1 MKTRYPLHGLTAA
14 AHTPFTADGALNL
27 AAVEKQ
33 CEHLLRNNVTQVF
46 IGGSTGESHS
56 VGTDERRQ
64 LAERWAEVI
73 DGTPMRLIVHVGSN
87 CLRDARALAE
97 QAEELGVL
105 AIAALAPGY
114 FRPNTLDRL
123 IACCAGIAAGAP
135 STPFYFYDIPVLTNV
150 NFAMDEFLERGEAAI
165 PTLAGIK
172 FTNSD
177 LMAYQLTLRAGGG
190 GFDVPWGVDEFML
203 GALALGAKGAVGSSF
218 NFAAPVYQRLIRAFE
233 AGDLAAAREEQWKSV
248 QLIKALASV
257 GYLGAAKALMGWLGV
272 EVGPARLPNGNPSAE
287 QLKALRA
294 GLERMGFF
302 EWIRG

>member
-56 VGTDERRQ
+56 VGTDERLL

-97 QAEELGVL
+97 QAEKLGVL

-114 FRPNTLDRL
+114 FRPATLDRL
-123 IACCAGIAAGAP
+123 IACCAEIAAGAP

-190 GFDVPWGVDEFML
+190 AFDVPWGVDEFML
-203 GALALGAKGAVGSSF
+203 GALALGARGAVGSSF
-218 NFAAPVYQRLIRAFE
+218 NFAAPVYQRLMRAFE

-248 QLIKALASV
+248 QLITALASV
-257 GYLGAAKALMGWLGV
+257 GYLGAAKVLMGWLGV

-287 QLKALRA
+287 QLKALRVR
-294 GLERMGFF
+294 LEGMGYF
-302 EWIRG
+302 EWIQF